1 MASQPG
7 ESAMKIASRFR
18 AMEVAEAA
26 ANSSVSAADLIP
38 SSMRGSG
45 DWPSA
50 TSTMGFEC
58 RELNRIA
65 AARSPAVTEAAAM
78 AARSA
83 GTS

>member
-18 AMEVAEAA
+18 AMEVAEAT

-65 AARSPAVTEAAAM
+65 AAM

-83 GTS
+83 GTSSLTNQSLT